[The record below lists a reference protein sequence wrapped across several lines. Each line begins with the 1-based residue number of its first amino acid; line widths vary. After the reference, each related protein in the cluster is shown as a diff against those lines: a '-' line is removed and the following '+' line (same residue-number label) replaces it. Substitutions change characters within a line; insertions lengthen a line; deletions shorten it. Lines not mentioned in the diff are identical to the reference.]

1 MASSQGGRASGSSHS
16 TNNSNAFV
24 PYRTQPNT
32 QLSPEF
38 SGPSFPTFETQSHM
52 QPLEQYL
59 HMAQDIADPCLAF
72 GWHPFHFH
80 SYAARLSSSAPHAA
94 LPSLH
99 ERSRM
104 LSDLKAKGTPAGPP
118 LDDSAVSNTTNR
130 GHMADFDAVSADKR
144 SRNKLNQA
152 FEALRGLLRGYQ
164 LPTSRADFL
173 GEVFKII
180 QGLQEDKEH
189 LRNQVMALGHIP
201 VV

>member
-16 TNNSNAFV
+16 TNNSNGFG
-24 PYRTQPNT
+24 PYPRQPNT
-32 QLSPEF
+32 QFGPEF
-38 SGPSFPTFETQSHM
+38 AGPSALKTQSHM

-59 HMAQDIADPCLAF
+59 HMTQDIPGHSLAF
-72 GWHPFHFH
+72 GTPFQFH
-80 SYAARLSSSAPHAA
+80 SYPAQLPSSAPHAA
-94 LPSLH
+94 LPSLD

-104 LSDLKAKGTPAGPP
+104 LSDLKAKGTPAGQP
-118 LDDSAVSNTTNR
+118 LDHPDVSYATDR

-173 GEVFKII
+173 GEVLKII